1 MNRIAGVVALATL
14 LTLPAAAADLVSV
27 AAQVTFPTANPGG
40 ADEGTCTI
48 ANSTPGDVRVRLE
61 ARVVFADG
69 KVSRLSKIQDPGTLP
84 PGGGFELSVFF
95 VVPPDAALGTA
106 QFVCDVDAQSL
117 VTRSQ
122 HEHETQSASFEV
134 VP

>member
-1 MNRIAGVVALATL
+1 MHRFVALSVVALLA
-14 LTLPAAAADLVSV
+14 LPAAAADLIDLS
-27 AAQVTFPTANPGG
+27 AHVTFPTANPGG
-40 ADEGTCTI
+40 ADEGTCTLSN
-48 ANSTPGDVRVRLE
+48 ATAGDVRVRLE
-61 ARVVFADG
+61 ARLVFADG

-95 VVPPDAALGTA
+95 VVPQDAALGTA

-117 VTRSQ
+117 ATRSQ

>member
-1 MNRIAGVVALATL
+1 MRLVTALSLAL
-14 LTLPAAAADLVSV
+14 LLAAPAAAAELVDVSATV
-27 AAQVTFPTANPGG
+27 FSPTANPGG
-40 ADEGTCTI
+40 TNEGTCTVS
-48 ANSTPGDVRVRLE
+48 NSTSGDVRVRLE

-84 PGGGFELSVFF
+84 PGGGFELSVLFL
-95 VVPPDAALGTA
+95 VPSDAALGTA

-122 HEHETQSASFEV
+122 HEHETQSATFEV